1 MELLTQPEA
10 WIAFVTLTA
19 LELVLGVDNIVM
31 ITVLADRLPESRQTV
46 ARRAGL
52 GLAMVARIG
61 LLFSLTWLLRL
72 EEILFEILGRGFSG
86 RDLILLAGGA
96 FLIAKATH
104 EIHVELE
111 EGGRKQQAAGMGRA
125 AIGIVLLQIVL
136 LDLVF
141 SLDSVVT
148 AIGMADDIVVMVAAI
163 VVAVGAMIFLM
174 GPVAR
179 FIERHPTVKMLALS
193 FLLLIGVTLVAE
205 GLEQPFPKGYIYFA
219 FGFSIFVEVLQMR
232 RTAVDPSP
240 EGAS

>member
-1 MELLTQPEA
+1 MELLTQPQA
-10 WIAFVTLTA
+10 WIAFLTLTL
-19 LELVLGVDNIVM
+19 LELILGVDNIVM
-31 ITVLADRLPESRQTV
+31 ITVLADRLPEKRQAL

-52 GLAMVARIG
+52 VLAMVARIG
-61 LLFSLTWLLRL
+61 LLFSLTWLMRL
-72 EEILFEILGRGFSG
+72 EETLFEVLDRGFSG
-86 RDLILLAGGA
+86 RDLILVAGGI

-104 EIHVELE
+104 EIHVDLE
-111 EGGRKQQAAGMGRA
+111 EGGREKQAANMGRA

-148 AIGMADDIVVMVAAI
+148 AIGMADDIEVMVAAI

-193 FLLLIGVTLVAE
+193 FLLLIGVTLLAE
-205 GLEQPFPKGYIYFA
+205 GLGQPFPKGYIYFA
-219 FGFSIFVEVLQMR
+219 FGFSIFVEVLQLR
-232 RTAVDPSP
+232 RTAIDESVAG
-240 EGAS
+240 ET